1 MTQRYIDIAF
11 DDATPRSFGGFDNEN
26 EATVIRL
33 KVLTSDAK
41 YYLEIERACA
51 KHDKYCSDALPVAD
65 GYAVF
70 EVPRDFTHETL
81 YVQGVMK
88 VDGMCRKTARVRVG
102 FSRSINALDELP
114 ESHPSWADSIE
125 KQLGN
130 LDDLTTKDKGSLVAA
145 INETAKSGGGAADAV
160 TYTPQNLTEEQQEQ
174 ARENITVAKSY
185 QIPTTTINDN
195 EVRVDGWAAVPIGI
209 GRPSGFSIILSD
221 VLNGALPF
229 FVANGT
235 VFLCTGVDSSGAD
248 KVLTFVGFASSG
260 SLSAITYKNAR
271 WKDGLQVIYIYPGSV
286 DPNDIDYCAKVTYY
300 YVGSYGYIYGPS
312 YKELMEERDF
322 AVKHPLAVVNG
333 KFDNAILPLTCVD
346 DVNKSITYARI
357 DVLPSG
363 AHQIRGLTIADGQPL
378 HIIDLTTPPPY
389 TVPASGIPKSDLAQS
404 VQTSLDK
411 ADTAISLGLTA
422 ATPGQIIK
430 VKTVQDGKPTE
441 WEAVDMPSG
450 DKWEKIKEIT
460 IAEDA
465 EESNAL
471 TINADENGNAF
482 RLKKAR
488 LCAKFPAYT
497 GTSNI
502 PNFSFAMINGKTTG
516 KITPLLYTSVWPKIS
531 TNTITGTIYYVD
543 VSGAQQIEYA
553 QRNGNVGWPDDTT
566 YDYRTY
572 GSNHDQ
578 LGTIYGDTLW
588 AKPITSIGGTGM
600 LIYPGC
606 HFVLYGVR
614 E

>member
-1 MTQRYIDIAF
+1 MTQRYIDLVF
-11 DDATPRSFGGFDNEN
+11 DDTSPRSFGGFDNEN

-33 KVLTSDAK
+33 KVLDPDAK
-41 YYLEIERACA
+41 YYIEIEQACG
-51 KHDKYCSDALPVAD
+51 KHNKYCSDVLPVAD
-65 GYAVF
+65 EYAVF

-88 VDGMCRKTARVRVG
+88 VNGMCRKTARVRVG
-102 FSRSINALDELP
+102 FSHSINALDELP
-114 ESHPSWADSIE
+114 ESHPGWADSVDERI
-125 KQLGN
+125 
-130 LDDLTTKDKGSLVAA
+130 DSLEIGMKEAL
-145 INETAKSGGGAADAV
+145 
-160 TYTPQNLTEEQQEQ
+160 TYTPQTLTDEQQEQ

-195 EVRVDGWAAVPIGI
+195 EVRVDGWAAAPIGI

-229 FVANGT
+229 FVANGM
-235 VFLCTGVDSSGAD
+235 VFLCTGVDSSGAH
-248 KVLTFVGFASSG
+248 KELTFVGFASSG
-260 SLSAITYKNAR
+260 SSLSAITYKNAR
-271 WKDGLQVIYIYPGSV
+271 WEDGIQVIYIYPGSV
-286 DPNDIDYCAKVTYY
+286 NPNDIDYCAKVTYY

-389 TVPASGIPKSDLAQS
+389 TVPASGIPKTDLAYD
-404 VQTSLDK
+404 VQTSLAK

-430 VKTVQDGKPTE
+430 VKAVQDGKPTA

-450 DKWEKIKEIT
+450 GGDEWELIAEQTTTEIVKEISFT
-460 IAEDA
+460 LPKSVKHVVSKIWCPATGAETVNRYITVKIGA
-465 EESNAL
+465 TNLFYYISV
-471 TINADENGNAF
+471 
-482 RLKKAR
+482 
-488 LCAKFPAYT
+488 
-497 GTSNI
+497 NI
-502 PNFSFAMINGKTTG
+502 PDNSMTSQLTVSADSIGSGYWRLSYYANRGDKAFESFSGYNPNESAVVGVGKA
-516 KITPLLYTSVWPKIS
+516 
-531 TNTITGTIYYVD
+531 TNTEANTFAIMVIEKDTAQQFPVGTILKVWGY
-543 VSGAQQIEYA
+543 
-553 QRNGNVGWPDDTT
+553 
-566 YDYRTY
+566 
-572 GSNHDQ
+572 
-578 LGTIYGDTLW
+578 
-588 AKPITSIGGTGM
+588 
-600 LIYPGC
+600 
-606 HFVLYGVR
+606 
-614 E
+614 

>member
-1 MTQRYIDIAF
+1 MTQRYIDLSF

-41 YYLEIERACA
+41 YYLEIERACG
-51 KHDKYCSDALPVAD
+51 KHDKYCSNALPVAD
-65 GYAVF
+65 GYATF
-70 EVPRDFTHETL
+70 EIHRDLTHETL

-88 VDGMCRKTARVRVG
+88 VDGACRKTARVRVG

-114 ESHPSWADSIE
+114 ESHPSWADSVDERI
-125 KQLGN
+125 
-130 LDDLTTKDKGSLVAA
+130 DSLEIGMKEAL
-145 INETAKSGGGAADAV
+145 
-160 TYTPQNLTEEQQEQ
+160 TYTPQTLTDEQQEQ

-195 EVRVDGWAAVPIGI
+195 EVRVDGWAAAPIGI

-229 FVANGT
+229 FVANGM
-235 VFLCTGVDSSGAD
+235 VFLCTGVDSSGAH
-248 KVLTFVGFASSG
+248 KELTFVGFASSG
-260 SLSAITYKNAR
+260 SSLSAITYKNAR
-271 WKDGLQVIYIYPGSV
+271 WEDGIQVIYIYPGSV
-286 DPNDIDYCAKVTYY
+286 NPNDIDYCAKVTYY

-404 VQTSLDK
+404 VQTSLAK

-430 VKTVQDGKPTE
+430 VKAVQDGKPTE
-441 WEAVDMPSG
+441 WEAVDMPGGGETWEKVADIELRADTALYVLADFAVWRKAKVIMRRPTYVSGLSKNVWCRVVEKNNVAAPYYSCGYLVAEYGYSYWDFSAEVSSNVISSATLRNNNTNAADNVRSTQTLTPINLPPTAYELTLTFVDTSVIQDG
-450 DKWEKIKEIT
+450 DKVTVI
-460 IAEDA
+460 
-465 EESNAL
+465 
-471 TINADENGNAF
+471 
-482 RLKKAR
+482 
-488 LCAKFPAYT
+488 
-497 GTSNI
+497 
-502 PNFSFAMINGKTTG
+502 
-516 KITPLLYTSVWPKIS
+516 
-531 TNTITGTIYYVD
+531 
-543 VSGAQQIEYA
+543 
-553 QRNGNVGWPDDTT
+553 
-566 YDYRTY
+566 
-572 GSNHDQ
+572 
-578 LGTIYGDTLW
+578 
-588 AKPITSIGGTGM
+588 
-600 LIYPGC
+600 
-606 HFVLYGVR
+606 GVR
-614 E
+614 R

>member
-160 TYTPQNLTEEQQEQ
+160 TYTPQTLTKAQQEQ
-174 ARENITVAKSY
+174 ARANISAEKA
-185 QIPTTTINDN
+185 
-195 EVRVDGWAAVPIGI
+195 GAA
-209 GRPSGFSIILSD
+209 
-221 VLNGALPF
+221 
-229 FVANGT
+229 
-235 VFLCTGVDSSGAD
+235 
-248 KVLTFVGFASSG
+248 
-260 SLSAITYKNAR
+260 
-271 WKDGLQVIYIYPGSV
+271 
-286 DPNDIDYCAKVTYY
+286 
-300 YVGSYGYIYGPS
+300 
-312 YKELMEERDF
+312 
-322 AVKHPLAVVNG
+322 
-333 KFDNAILPLTCVD
+333 
-346 DVNKSITYARI
+346 
-357 DVLPSG
+357 
-363 AHQIRGLTIADGQPL
+363 
-378 HIIDLTTPPPY
+378 Y
-389 TVPASGIPKSDLAQS
+389 TKPASGIPKTDLAYD
-404 VQTSLDK
+404 VQTSLAK

-430 VKTVQDGKPTE
+430 VKAVQDGKPTA

-450 DKWEKIKEIT
+450 GGEDWTLLAEQTTTEIVKEISFT
-460 IAEDA
+460 LPKSVKHVVSKIWCPATGAETVNRYINVKIGASYLFYYIA
-465 EESNAL
+465 
-471 TINADENGNAF
+471 
-482 RLKKAR
+482 
-488 LCAKFPAYT
+488 P
-497 GTSNI
+497 NI
-502 PNFSFAMINGKTTG
+502 PDKSM
-516 KITPLLYTSVWPKIS
+516 TSQL
-531 TNTITGTIYYVD
+531 T
-543 VSGAQQIEYA
+543 VSA
-553 QRNGNVGWPDDTT
+553 D
-566 YDYRTY
+566 
-572 GSNHDQ
+572 
-578 LGTIYGDTLW
+578 
-588 AKPITSIGGTGM
+588 SIGGGYWR
-600 LIYPGC
+600 LSYYANRGDKV
-606 HFVLYGVR
+606 FDGFSGYNQNESVVVGVGKATNI
-614 E
+614 EANTFAIMVVATDTAQQFPVGTILKVWGY

>member
-1 MTQRYIDIAF
+1 MK
-11 DDATPRSFGGFDNEN
+11 
-26 EATVIRL
+26 EAL
-33 KVLTSDAK
+33 
-41 YYLEIERACA
+41 
-51 KHDKYCSDALPVAD
+51 
-65 GYAVF
+65 
-70 EVPRDFTHETL
+70 
-81 YVQGVMK
+81 
-88 VDGMCRKTARVRVG
+88 
-102 FSRSINALDELP
+102 
-114 ESHPSWADSIE
+114 
-125 KQLGN
+125 
-130 LDDLTTKDKGSLVAA
+130 
-145 INETAKSGGGAADAV
+145 
-160 TYTPQNLTEEQQEQ
+160 TYTPQTLTDEQQEQ

-195 EVRVDGWAAVPIGI
+195 EVRVDGWAAAPIGI

-357 DVLPSG
+357 DVLPFG

-430 VKTVQDGKPTE
+430 VKAVQDGKPTA

-465 EESNAL
+465 GEANAL
-471 TINADENGNAF
+471 TINVDENGNTF

-488 LCAKFPAYT
+488 LCAKFPVYT
-497 GTSNI
+497 GTSTI
-502 PNFSFAMINGKTTG
+502 PNVSFGMLNGKTTG
-516 KITPLLYTSVWPKIS
+516 RITPLLYTSVWPKIS
-531 TNTITGTIYYVD
+531 ANKITGTIYYVD
-543 VSGAQQIEYA
+543 VSGAQQIEHA
-553 QRNGNVGWPDDTT
+553 QRVGNAGWSDGTSR
-566 YDYRTY
+566 DYLEY
-572 GSNHDQ
+572 GSAYDSFA
-578 LGTIYGDTLW
+578 TIYGDTLW

-606 HFVLYGVR
+606 HFALYGVR

>member
-235 VFLCTGVDSSGAD
+235 VFLYTGVDSSGAD

-430 VKTVQDGKPTE
+430 VKAVQDGKPTA
-441 WEAVDMPSG
+441 WEAVDMPGGGETWEKVADIELRADTALYVLADFAVWRKAKVIMRRPTYVSGLAKNVWCRVVEKNNVAAPYYSCGYLVAEYGYSYWDFSAEVSSNVISSATLRNNNTNAADNVRSTQTLTPINLPPTAYELTLTFVDTSVIQDG
-450 DKWEKIKEIT
+450 DKVTVI
-460 IAEDA
+460 
-465 EESNAL
+465 
-471 TINADENGNAF
+471 
-482 RLKKAR
+482 
-488 LCAKFPAYT
+488 
-497 GTSNI
+497 
-502 PNFSFAMINGKTTG
+502 
-516 KITPLLYTSVWPKIS
+516 
-531 TNTITGTIYYVD
+531 
-543 VSGAQQIEYA
+543 
-553 QRNGNVGWPDDTT
+553 
-566 YDYRTY
+566 
-572 GSNHDQ
+572 
-578 LGTIYGDTLW
+578 
-588 AKPITSIGGTGM
+588 
-600 LIYPGC
+600 
-606 HFVLYGVR
+606 GVR
-614 E
+614 R

>member
-1 MTQRYIDIAF
+1 MTQRYIDLSF

-41 YYLEIERACA
+41 YYLEIERACG
-51 KHDKYCSDALPVAD
+51 KHDKYCSNALPVAD
-65 GYAVF
+65 GYATF
-70 EVPRDFTHETL
+70 EIHRDLTHETL

-88 VDGMCRKTARVRVG
+88 VDGACRKTARVRVG

-114 ESHPSWADSIE
+114 ESHPSWADSVDERI
-125 KQLGN
+125 
-130 LDDLTTKDKGSLVAA
+130 DSLEIGMKEAL
-145 INETAKSGGGAADAV
+145 
-160 TYTPQNLTEEQQEQ
+160 TYTPQTLTDEQQEQ

-195 EVRVDGWAAVPIGI
+195 EVRVDGWAAAPIGI

-229 FVANGT
+229 FVANGM
-235 VFLCTGVDSSGAD
+235 VFLCTGVDSSGAH
-248 KVLTFVGFASSG
+248 KELTFVGFASSG
-260 SLSAITYKNAR
+260 SSLSAITYKNAR
-271 WKDGLQVIYIYPGSV
+271 WEDGIQVIYIYPGSV
-286 DPNDIDYCAKVTYY
+286 NPNDIDYCAKVTYY

-346 DVNKSITYARI
+346 DVNKFITYARI

-389 TVPASGIPKSDLAQS
+389 TVPASGIPKSDLADD
-404 VQTSLDK
+404 VQTSLAK
-411 ADTAISLGLTA
+411 ADAAISLGLTA

-430 VKTVQDGKPTE
+430 IRTVQDGKPTE
-441 WEAVDMPSG
+441 WEAVDMPG
-450 DKWEKIKEIT
+450 GEEWEKIKEIT

-465 EESNAL
+465 GEANAL
-471 TINADENGNAF
+471 TINADENGNTF

-497 GTSNI
+497 GTSTI
-502 PNFSFAMINGKTTG
+502 PNYSFAMINGKTTG
-516 KITPLLYTSVWPKIS
+516 RVTPLLYTSVWPKIS

-543 VSGAQQIEYA
+543 VSGAQQIEHA
-553 QRNGNVGWPDDTT
+553 QINGNVGWSDDTAH
-566 YDYRTY
+566 DYAVYGAVGDNQRTM
-572 GSNHDQ
+572 
-578 LGTIYGDTLW
+578 YGDTLW

-606 HFVLYGVR
+606 HFALYGVR
-614 E
+614 K

>member
-248 KVLTFVGFASSG
+248 KVLTFVGFASSD

-346 DVNKSITYARI
+346 DVNKSITYVRI

-389 TVPASGIPKSDLAQS
+389 TVPASGIPKSDLAED
-404 VQTSLDK
+404 VQTSLAK

-430 VKTVQDGKPTE
+430 VKAVQDGKPTE
-441 WEAVDMPSG
+441 WEAVDMPGGGETWEKVADIELRADTALYVLADFAVWRKAKVIMRRPTYVSGLAKNVWCRVVEKNNVAAAYYSCGYLVAEYGYSYWDFSAEVSSNVISSATLRNNNTNAADNVRSTQTLTPINLPPTAYELTLTFVDTSVIQDG
-450 DKWEKIKEIT
+450 DKVTVI
-460 IAEDA
+460 
-465 EESNAL
+465 
-471 TINADENGNAF
+471 
-482 RLKKAR
+482 
-488 LCAKFPAYT
+488 
-497 GTSNI
+497 
-502 PNFSFAMINGKTTG
+502 
-516 KITPLLYTSVWPKIS
+516 
-531 TNTITGTIYYVD
+531 
-543 VSGAQQIEYA
+543 
-553 QRNGNVGWPDDTT
+553 
-566 YDYRTY
+566 
-572 GSNHDQ
+572 
-578 LGTIYGDTLW
+578 
-588 AKPITSIGGTGM
+588 
-600 LIYPGC
+600 
-606 HFVLYGVR
+606 GVR
-614 E
+614 R

>member
-1 MTQRYIDIAF
+1 MTQRYIDLVF
-11 DDATPRSFGGFDNEN
+11 DDTSPRSFGGFDNEN

-33 KVLTSDAK
+33 KVLDPDAK
-41 YYLEIERACA
+41 YYIEIEQACG
-51 KHDKYCSDALPVAD
+51 KHNKYCSDVLPVAD
-65 GYAVF
+65 EYAVF

-88 VDGMCRKTARVRVG
+88 VNGMCRKTARVRVG
-102 FSRSINALDELP
+102 FSHSINALDELP
-114 ESHPSWADSIE
+114 ESHPGWADSVDERI
-125 KQLGN
+125 
-130 LDDLTTKDKGSLVAA
+130 DSLEIGMKEAL
-145 INETAKSGGGAADAV
+145 
-160 TYTPQNLTEEQQEQ
+160 TYTPQTLTDEQQEQ

-195 EVRVDGWAAVPIGI
+195 EVRVDGWAAAPIGI

-229 FVANGT
+229 FVANGM
-235 VFLCTGVDSSGAD
+235 VFLCTGVDSSGAH
-248 KVLTFVGFASSG
+248 KELTFVGFASSG
-260 SLSAITYKNAR
+260 SSLSAITYKNAR
-271 WKDGLQVIYIYPGSV
+271 WEDGIQVIYIYPGSV
-286 DPNDIDYCAKVTYY
+286 NPNDIDYCAKVTYY

-411 ADTAISLGLTA
+411 ADTAISLGLTS

-441 WEAVDMPSG
+441 WEAVDMPGGGETWEKVADIELRADTALYVLADFAVWRKAKVIMRRPTYVSGLAKNVWCRVVEKNNVAAPYYSCGYLVAEYGYSYWDFSAEVSSNVISSATLRNNNTNAADNVRSTQTLTPINLPPTAYELTLTFVDTSVIQDG
-450 DKWEKIKEIT
+450 DKVTVI
-460 IAEDA
+460 
-465 EESNAL
+465 
-471 TINADENGNAF
+471 
-482 RLKKAR
+482 
-488 LCAKFPAYT
+488 
-497 GTSNI
+497 
-502 PNFSFAMINGKTTG
+502 
-516 KITPLLYTSVWPKIS
+516 
-531 TNTITGTIYYVD
+531 
-543 VSGAQQIEYA
+543 
-553 QRNGNVGWPDDTT
+553 
-566 YDYRTY
+566 
-572 GSNHDQ
+572 
-578 LGTIYGDTLW
+578 
-588 AKPITSIGGTGM
+588 
-600 LIYPGC
+600 
-606 HFVLYGVR
+606 GVR
-614 E
+614 R

>member
-1 MTQRYIDIAF
+1 MTQRYIDLAF
-11 DDATPRSFGGFDNEN
+11 DDTSPRSFGGFDNEN

-33 KVLTSDAK
+33 KALKPDAK
-41 YYLEIERACA
+41 YYIEIEQACG

-70 EVPRDFTHETL
+70 EVSRDFTHETL

-102 FSRSINALDELP
+102 FSHSINALDELP
-114 ESHPSWADSIE
+114 ESQPSWADSVDERI
-125 KQLGN
+125 
-130 LDDLTTKDKGSLVAA
+130 DSLEIGMKEAL
-145 INETAKSGGGAADAV
+145 
-160 TYTPQNLTEEQQEQ
+160 TYTPQTLTDEQQEQ

-185 QIPTTTINDN
+185 QIPTTTIDN
-195 EVRVDGWAAVPIGI
+195 EKVRVDGWAAAPIGI

-229 FVANGT
+229 FVANGM
-235 VFLCTGVDSSGAD
+235 VFLCTGVDSSGAH
-248 KVLTFVGFASSG
+248 KKLTFVGFTSSNS
-260 SLSAITYKNAR
+260 SLSAITYKNAL
-271 WKDGLQVIYIYPGSV
+271 WEDGIQVIYIYPGSV
-286 DPNDIDYCAKVTYY
+286 NPNDIDYCAKVTYY

-333 KFDNAILPLTCVD
+333 KFDNAILPLTYVD
-346 DVNKSITYARI
+346 DVKKSITYARI

-378 HIIDLTTPPPY
+378 HITDLTTPPPY
-389 TVPASGIPKSDLAQS
+389 TVPASGIPKTDLAED
-404 VQTSLDK
+404 VQASLAK

-422 ATPGQIIK
+422 ATVGQIIK
-430 VKTVQDGKPTE
+430 VKAVQDGKPTE
-441 WEAVDMPSG
+441 WEAVDMPG
-450 DKWEKIKEIT
+450 GEEWEKIKEIT

-497 GTSNI
+497 GASAI
-502 PNFSFAMINGKTTG
+502 PDFSFAMINGKMAG
-516 KITPLLYTSVWPKIS
+516 KITPLAYTGVWPKIQA
-531 TNTITGTIYYVD
+531 NTITGTIYNVD
-543 VSGAQQIEYA
+543 VSGAQQIEHV
-553 QRNGNVGWPDDTT
+553 QRNGNAGWNNDTSREYIT
-566 YDYRTY
+566 YGGQTDIYRTV
-572 GSNHDQ
+572 
-578 LGTIYGDTLW
+578 YGDTLW

>member
-51 KHDKYCSDALPVAD
+51 KHDKYCSDVLPVAD
-65 GYAVF
+65 EYAVF

-88 VDGMCRKTARVRVG
+88 VNGMCRKTARVRVG

-114 ESHPSWADSIE
+114 ESHPSWADSVDERI
-125 KQLGN
+125 
-130 LDDLTTKDKGSLVAA
+130 DSLEIGMKEAL
-145 INETAKSGGGAADAV
+145 
-160 TYTPQNLTEEQQEQ
+160 TYTPQTLTDEQQEQ

-195 EVRVDGWAAVPIGI
+195 EVRVDGWAAAPIGI

-229 FVANGT
+229 FVANGM
-235 VFLCTGVDSSGAD
+235 VFLCTGVDSSGAH
-248 KVLTFVGFASSG
+248 KELTFVGFASSG
-260 SLSAITYKNAR
+260 SSLSAITYKNAR
-271 WKDGLQVIYIYPGSV
+271 WEDGIQVIYIYPGSV
-286 DPNDIDYCAKVTYY
+286 NPNDIDYCAKVTYY

-460 IAEDA
+460 IAEGA

-471 TINADENGNAF
+471 TINADENGNTF

-502 PNFSFAMINGKTTG
+502 PNFSFAMLNGKTTG
-516 KITPLLYTSVWPKIS
+516 RVHALIYTGLWPKIS
-531 TNTITGTIYYVD
+531 TNSITGTVYYVD

-553 QRNGNVGWPDDTT
+553 QRNGNAGWSDDTT

>member
-1 MTQRYIDIAF
+1 MTQRYIDLSF

-41 YYLEIERACA
+41 YYLEIERACG
-51 KHDKYCSDALPVAD
+51 KHDKYCSNALPVAD
-65 GYAVF
+65 GYATF
-70 EVPRDFTHETL
+70 EIHRDLTHETL

-88 VDGMCRKTARVRVG
+88 VDGACRKTARVRVG

-114 ESHPSWADSIE
+114 ESHPSWADSVDERI
-125 KQLGN
+125 
-130 LDDLTTKDKGSLVAA
+130 DSLEIGMKEAL
-145 INETAKSGGGAADAV
+145 
-160 TYTPQNLTEEQQEQ
+160 TYTPQTLTDEQQEQ

-195 EVRVDGWAAVPIGI
+195 EVRVDGWAAAPIGI

-229 FVANGT
+229 FVANGM
-235 VFLCTGVDSSGAD
+235 VFLCTGVDSSGAH
-248 KVLTFVGFASSG
+248 KELTFVGFASSG
-260 SLSAITYKNAR
+260 SSLSAITYKNAR
-271 WKDGLQVIYIYPGSV
+271 WEDGIQVIYIYPGSV
-286 DPNDIDYCAKVTYY
+286 NPNDIDYCAKVTYY

-389 TVPASGIPKSDLAQS
+389 TVPASGIPKTDLAQD
-404 VQTSLDK
+404 VQTSLNK

-430 VKTVQDGKPTE
+430 VKAVQDGKPTA
-441 WEAVDMPSG
+441 WEAADMPGEDWELIAHINVADDVEKEVTAWQYNNLPRYKCIAYKKVNLVGSNNQIASG
-450 DKWEKIKEIT
+450 CGIT
-460 IAEDA
+460 INSENTQPSGMTYGKLGSPFSCIGIIYVMPFGWTHWETGDA
-465 EESNAL
+465 NSPDNIATGGARAMYNAL
-471 TINADENGNAF
+471 PLSDNA
-482 RLKKAR
+482 
-488 LCAKFPAYT
+488 
-497 GTSNI
+497 
-502 PNFSFAMINGKTTG
+502 
-516 KITPLLYTSVWPKIS
+516 
-531 TNTITGTIYYVD
+531 
-543 VSGAQQIEYA
+543 
-553 QRNGNVGWPDDTT
+553 
-566 YDYRTY
+566 
-572 GSNHDQ
+572 
-578 LGTIYGDTLW
+578 
-588 AKPITSIGGTGM
+588 ITSIR
-600 LIYPGC
+600 LYANSIYKIASGEIW
-606 HFVLYGVR
+606 LYGKKG
-614 E
+614 

>member
-1 MTQRYIDIAF
+1 MAEKTYNITLTANHQSLTAEYLPLAAESVQYLTAKVICETEDWTGREIKAM
-11 DDATPRSFGGFDNEN
+11 FGQGC
-26 EATVIRL
+26 TV
-33 KVLTSDAK
+33 
-41 YYLEIERACA
+41 
-51 KHDKYCSDALPVAD
+51 H
-65 GYAVF
+65 
-70 EVPRDFTHETL
+70 EVPVTDGEITAKQQLNLTAGDWCVWLVGNSARDGEVIPRITTNVAHISVAPTGGTEGNPFPTTPPTVEEQL
-81 YVQGVMK
+81 
-88 VDGMCRKTARVRVG
+88 R
-102 FSRSINALDELP
+102 
-114 ESHPSWADSIE
+114 ADM
-125 KQLGN
+125 GN
-130 LDDLTTKDKGSLVAA
+130 LADLTTEDKSSLVAA
-145 INETAKSGGGAADAV
+145 INEAAASGGSKDAV
-160 TYTPQNLTEEQQEQ
+160 TYTPQTLTDEQQEQ

-389 TVPASGIPKSDLAQS
+389 TVPASGIPKSDLADD
-404 VQTSLDK
+404 VQTSLAK

-441 WEAVDMPSG
+441 WEAVDMPGEGVEWYEVIDMETAENVNDLVISTDKNGRPISG
-450 DKWEKIKEIT
+450 YH
-460 IAEDA
+460 
-465 EESNAL
+465 AL
-471 TINADENGNAF
+471 AMVLCFRIPADS
-482 RLKKAR
+482 
-488 LCAKFPAYT
+488 T
-497 GTSNI
+497 QTSTQGSVWVYPI
-502 PNFSFAMINGKTTG
+502 SDSI
-516 KITPLLYTSVWPKIS
+516 TSVLRTIVSIS
-531 TNTITGTIYYVD
+531 GWKTITRTYNYLYAGSNRAMF
-543 VSGAQQIEYA
+543 VSGANNAGVLNEIY
-553 QRNGNVGWPDDTT
+553 NNVFDGIRLYIPAADDHLPTGTKIRCLVLSKGWT
-566 YDYRTY
+566 
-572 GSNHDQ
+572 
-578 LGTIYGDTLW
+578 
-588 AKPITSIGGTGM
+588 A
-600 LIYPGC
+600 
-606 HFVLYGVR
+606 
-614 E
+614 

>member
-1 MTQRYIDIAF
+1 MTQRYIDLVF
-11 DDATPRSFGGFDNEN
+11 DDTSPRSFGGFDNEN

-33 KVLTSDAK
+33 KVLDPDAK
-41 YYLEIERACA
+41 YYIEIEQACG
-51 KHDKYCSDALPVAD
+51 KHNKYCSDVLPVAD
-65 GYAVF
+65 EYAVF

-88 VDGMCRKTARVRVG
+88 VNGMCRKTARVRVG
-102 FSRSINALDELP
+102 FSHSINALDELP
-114 ESHPSWADSIE
+114 ESHPGWADSVDERI
-125 KQLGN
+125 
-130 LDDLTTKDKGSLVAA
+130 DSLEIGMKEAL
-145 INETAKSGGGAADAV
+145 
-160 TYTPQNLTEEQQEQ
+160 TYTPQTLTDEQQEQ

-195 EVRVDGWAAVPIGI
+195 EVRVDGWAAAPIGI

-229 FVANGT
+229 FVANGM
-235 VFLCTGVDSSGAD
+235 VFLCTGVDSSGAH
-248 KVLTFVGFASSG
+248 KELTFVGFASSG
-260 SLSAITYKNAR
+260 SSLSAITYKNAR
-271 WKDGLQVIYIYPGSV
+271 WEDGIQVIYIYPGSV
-286 DPNDIDYCAKVTYY
+286 NPNDIDYCAKVTYY

-430 VKTVQDGKPTE
+430 VKAVQDGKPTE

-450 DKWEKIKEIT
+450 GGETWEKVADIELRADTALYVLADFAVWRKAKVIMRRPTYVSGLAKNVWCRVVEKNNVAAAYYSCGYLVAEYGYSYWDFSAEVSSNVISSATLRNNNT
-460 IAEDA
+460 IAADNVR
-465 EESNAL
+465 STQTL
-471 TINADENGNAF
+471 TPIN
-482 RLKKAR
+482 L
-488 LCAKFPAYT
+488 PPTAYELT
-497 GTSNI
+497 LT
-502 PNFSFAMINGKTTG
+502 FVD
-516 KITPLLYTSVWPKIS
+516 TSVIQ
-531 TNTITGTIYYVD
+531 D
-543 VSGAQQIEYA
+543 
-553 QRNGNVGWPDDTT
+553 
-566 YDYRTY
+566 
-572 GSNHDQ
+572 
-578 LGTIYGDTLW
+578 GDKVTV
-588 AKPITSIGGTGM
+588 I
-600 LIYPGC
+600 
-606 HFVLYGVR
+606 GVR
-614 E
+614 R